1 MKGISIRNTGLA
13 FFLLLIAGCK
23 VKDKIQETA
32 VISADKK
39 ESIDWLLAGDD
50 FKAWTVESFSIN
62 GEDKL
67 KDMKPCQLDNV
78 DCYYRNQIYES
89 REGNSRCNESDPEL
103 ISRGK
108 WTLNA
113 DSTAIDVKLGSRIH
127 TLQIISLTK
136 NKLHYR
142 SSVNKQ
148 TTEAVLVATDYMP
161 VNTEKKDT
169 NR

>member
-1 MKGISIRNTGLA
+1 MKGIKIKNIGFA
-13 FFLLLIAGCK
+13 IFLLLVAGCK
-23 VKDKIQETA
+23 TKDSIQQANIEPA
-32 VISADKK
+32 EHK
-39 ESIDWLLAGDD
+39 ERIDWLLAGDD
-50 FKAWTVESFSIN
+50 FKVWAVESFSIN

-67 KDMKPCQLDNV
+67 KDMMPCQLDNV

-89 REGNSRCNESDPEL
+89 REGNSRCNETDPEL

-113 DSTAIDVKLGSRIH
+113 DSTAIEVKLGSRML

-136 NKLHYR
+136 NRLHYR
-142 SSVNKQ
+142 SVVNKQ
-148 TTEAVLVATDYMP
+148 TTEAVLVAIDFMP
-161 VNTEKKDT
+161 VNTEKTDT

>member
-1 MKGISIRNTGLA
+1 MKGISIRNMGFA

-23 VKDKIQETA
+23 AKDKIQKTN

-39 ESIDWLLAGDD
+39 GSIDWLLAGDD
-50 FKAWTVESFSIN
+50 FKAWAVESFSIN

-67 KDMKPCQLDNV
+67 KDMKNCQLDNI

-89 REGNSRCNESDPEL
+89 LEGNSRCTETDPEL

-113 DSTAIDVKLGSRIH
+113 DSTAIEVKLGSRMY
-127 TLQIISLTK
+127 TLQIINLTK
-136 NKLHYR
+136 NRLHYR
-142 SSVNKQ
+142 SVVNKQ
-148 TTEAVLVATDYMP
+148 TTEAVLVATDFIP
-161 VNTEKKDT
+161 VNTEKTDT